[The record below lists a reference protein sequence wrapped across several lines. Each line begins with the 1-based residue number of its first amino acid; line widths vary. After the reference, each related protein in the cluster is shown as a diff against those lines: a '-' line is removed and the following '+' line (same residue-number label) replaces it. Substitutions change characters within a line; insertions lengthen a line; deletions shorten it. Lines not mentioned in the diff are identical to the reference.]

1 MNAIASG
8 RDSFP
13 LRPLALFLFTLD
25 WFIAALLAVIGLSM
39 VNWVKKRLRER
50 MTEVSGCNVS
60 FSWISKSKALKVL
73 TRPFRP
79 IAKKTVGGNQT

>member
-39 VNWVKKRLRER
+39 VNWVKSKPSTNPILSGWPPKR
-50 MTEVSGCNVS
+50 
-60 FSWISKSKALKVL
+60 
-73 TRPFRP
+73 
-79 IAKKTVGGNQT
+79 